1 MTETETTTENTR
13 KEWLALAVL
22 GLPTLLVAMDFSVLY
37 LATPHLTAAL
47 EPSGVQQLWIIDI
60 YGFVIAGFLVTMGT
74 LGDRIGRKKL
84 LLIGGAAFALA
95 SLSAA
100 FSTSPEML
108 LISRAVLGVAGAAV
122 MPSALALATGL
133 FSDPKLR
140 SRAIA
145 IYLSC
150 FMGGLTIGPIVGGLL
165 LDHFWWGSAF
175 LVALPGMALLLLA
188 GPALLPEERSDQG
201 GRLDPISVLMSLA
214 AILPIIYGLK
224 ELARNGW
231 DVVPFAVLI
240 VGLLVAVLFVQRQ
253 RRLEHPL
260 LDLKMFSNRTF
271 RSGLTVNFMGGVVG
285 TGTYLIL
292 TLYLQNVVGISPLET
307 GLLLVPPAVLMIV
320 GNMVSPGLAN
330 HVRPAYLIAVGLVIA
345 AVGFAMFSL
354 VAATSSAWLI
364 FAAFCVV
371 QLGTGPMAALG
382 NQIIMGS
389 VPQEKAGAAGSIMQ
403 TCNELGLGLGIATLG
418 TLGTAVYQSKVEDS
432 LGGLPA
438 GVAEASR
445 ESIDRA
451 VAAAGSLPGG
461 QGDALLTAAREA
473 FTSGVHVVGLVSA
486 ALFLALA
493 ALAAVTLRHVINVQ
507 GGGEDPK
514 PGAEQPAE
522 PDAGQPGTEIG
533 AKAET
538 AAGADTVGA
547 KV

>member
-1 MTETETTTENTR
+1 MCAAAGERRGRRDRTVTETETTTENTR

-22 GLPTLLVAMDFSVLY
+22 GLPTLLVAMDFSILY

-47 EPSGVQQLWIIDI
+47 APSGVQQLWIIDI

-100 FSTSPEML
+100 FSTSATML
-108 LISRAVLGVAGAAV
+108 LASRAALGIAGAAV

-150 FMGGLTIGPIVGGLL
+150 FMGGLTLGPIVGGLL
-165 LDHFWWGSAF
+165 LQHFWWGSAF
-175 LVALPGMALLLLA
+175 LVA
-188 GPALLPEERSDQG
+188 
-201 GRLDPISVLMSLA
+201 ISVAMSLA

-231 DVVPFAVLI
+231 SWFSLAVLVFGLV
-240 VGLLVAVLFVQRQ
+240 VGVLFVQRQ
-253 RRLEHPL
+253 RNLEHPL
-260 LDLKMFSNRTF
+260 LDLKMFDNRTF

-285 TGTYLIL
+285 TGTYLVL
-292 TLYLQNVVGISPLET
+292 TLYLQNVVGLSPLET
-307 GLLLVPPAVLMIV
+307 GLLLVPPAVLMII

-330 HVRPAYLIAVGLVIA
+330 HIRPAYLIAIGLVIA
-345 AVGFAMFSL
+345 AAGFAMFSL
-354 VAATSSAWLI
+354 AAATSSAWVI
-364 FAAFCVV
+364 FAAFLVV

-403 TCNELGLGLGIATLG
+403 TFNELGLGLGIATLG

-451 VAAAGSLPGG
+451 VAVAGTLPRG
-461 QGDALLTAAREA
+461 QGDALLVAARDA

-486 ALFLALA
+486 ALFLGLA
-493 ALAAVTLRHVINVQ
+493 AFAAVTLRHVVNVQ

-522 PDAGQPGTEIG
+522 
-533 AKAET
+533 AET
-538 AAGADTVGA
+538 DTVGA
-547 KV
+547 KA